1 MLKNKYM
8 QSKEKGVSYVE
19 ILDMAFIVSL
29 DYSVINMMSP
39 IELHIES

>member
-8 QSKEKGVSYVE
+8 QSKEKGVSSKE
-19 ILDMAFIVSL
+19 ILDMVFIVSL
-29 DYSVINMMSP
+29 EYSVINMMSP